1 MNDEMHDDY
10 LWDKSGK
17 PDPDIQ
23 QLEEILG
30 TLRYQPREL
39 EIPAHVQMGRQTL
52 VSRGLAIAAAVALVV
67 LGLGL
72 WMSLNRQR
80 TTEISKIEGMPVE
93 VDNSS
98 RPGASPVDEKKV
110 SNLQAAAPEID
121 QTPEATPTSLPRRHP
136 ASAGNRRRNLELR
149 RPEMSESELAEAR
162 AAKDQL
168 MLALRLASS
177 KLSLAQKKTQGIN
190 SANEIHNQHKTG

>member
-1 MNDEMHDDY
+1 MNDDY

-39 EIPAHVQMGRQTL
+39 EIPPQIQVGRK
-52 VSRGLAIAAAVALVV
+52 SFIARGLAIAAAIALVM

-72 WMSLNRQR
+72 WMKLQQQKTNDAQQAAAGP
-80 TTEISKIEGMPVE
+80 I
-93 VDNSS
+93 
-98 RPGASPVDEKKV
+98 DEKKLN
-110 SNLQAAAPEID
+110 NLSASVPANAV
-121 QTPEATPTSLPRRHP
+121 PEAAVPERATTTSSPRRRLYL
-136 ASAGNRRRNLELR
+136 ASNRPRRLEPR
-149 RPEMSESELAEAR
+149 RPQLSASELAEAR
-162 AAKDQL
+162 LAKDQL

-177 KLSLAQKKTQGIN
+177 KLSLAQKKTQGN
-190 SANEIHNQHKTG
+190 SVNEIHNQHKAG

>member
-1 MNDEMHDDY
+1 MNDDY

-17 PDPDIQ
+17 PDPEIK

-30 TLRYQPREL
+30 PLRYQPREL
-39 EIPAHVQMGRQTL
+39 EIPAHVQMGRKSF

-80 TTEISKIEGMPVE
+80 TTEIAKTEGKPVE
-93 VDNSS
+93 ADNSS
-98 RPGASPVDEKKV
+98 RPVVSPIDEKKAGTV
-110 SNLQAAAPEID
+110 QAVAPEID
-121 QTPEATPTSLPRRHP
+121 QTPESASTRLPKRHR
-136 ASAGNRRRNLELR
+136 ASALNQSRNLQVR
-149 RPEMSESELAEAR
+149 RPQLSESEMAEAR
-162 AAKDQL
+162 VAKDQL

-177 KLSLAQKKTQGIN
+177 KLSLAQKKTQGTN